1 MLPRIVNE
9 DKEFTVAV
17 GDKINI
23 VLKTRYA
30 SIISQTAYYL
40 PDGTRKSGL
49 PAGLEKKIDY
59 TERTLT
65 LSGAPTEAGDYKLL
79 ISLTGLNSE
88 KVTDTLTIHA
98 TTSPDGIVPY
108 VATELQ
114 QTTRPPVYDIL
125 GRRYTNTG
133 KGLFLVRRG
142 DKYIKVVK

>member
-17 GDKINI
+17 GDEINI

-88 KVTDTLTIHA
+88 KVTDTLTIRRHCA
-98 TTSPDGIVPY
+98 VCCDR
-108 VATELQ
+108 VATDN
-114 QTTRPPVYDIL
+114 QTASVRHPWPQVHQYRKRPLPCEK
-125 GRRYTNTG
+125 RH
-133 KGLFLVRRG
+133 
-142 DKYIKVVK
+142 